1 MMGGFRS
8 IAYPLAGLLIMAVP
22 VLLAQASVLLT
33 LAFLRGGAQQR
44 RTGILNIFAA
54 GGFVLLDALLLKALP
69 WVGLSFGPVLVSL
82 FFLFICRMIVYVLW
96 AGFQIRHGIASGRDN
111 PNGRD
116 NPSGRWASSL
126 PFLIANICLTLL
138 VLYGF
143 YFEPF
148 HLQTTQLTLRVPTNK
163 LSSPVRIVQISDLH
177 MERSTIRE
185 KSLAPLVNSLHP
197 DLIVLTGDYLNLS
210 YIHDPIAME
219 DARDLLAQLSAPY
232 GVFAVNGTVDNAERM
247 KKLFSGSGVVVLDDQ
262 VAQVNLPGGKL
273 SIIGVSNW
281 GGAHD
286 AEMVRRLAA
295 RAPKDQYRLL
305 LFHTPDRIQEAVQGE
320 IDLYLAGHTHGGQVR
335 LPFYGALVTFSEYG
349 KKYEAGMYQVGGT
362 TLYVSRGIGMEGAG
376 APRVRFLAPPEV
388 VVIDLSPDT

>member
-22 VLLAQASVLLT
+22 VLLAQASVLVT

-44 RTGILNIFAA
+44 RTGLFYIFAA

-69 WVGLSFGPVLVSL
+69 WIGLSFGPVLVGL
-82 FFLFICRMIVYVLW
+82 FFLSICRMTVYVLW
-96 AGFQIRHGIASGRDN
+96 AGFQIRRGGASGR
-111 PNGRD
+111 R
-116 NPSGRWASSL
+116 ASSL
-126 PFLIANICLTLL
+126 PFLAVNICFTLL
-138 VLYGF
+138 VLYSF

-148 HLQTTQLTLRVPTNK
+148 QLQTTRLELRVPANK
-163 LSSPVRIVQISDLH
+163 LSSPVRIVQVSDLH
-177 MERSTIRE
+177 MERSTLRE
-185 KSLAPLVNSLHP
+185 KSLVPLVNSLNA

-210 YIHDPIAME
+210 YIHDPIAMK
-219 DARDLLAQLSAPY
+219 DARNLLAQFSAPY

-247 KKLFSGSGVVVLDDQ
+247 RGLFSGSTVVVLDDQ
-262 VAQVNLPGGKL
+262 VAQVSLPGGEL

-286 AEMVRRLAA
+286 AEMVRSLAA
-295 RAPKDQYRLL
+295 RAPEDQYRLL
-305 LFHTPDRIQEAVQGE
+305 LFHTPDRIQEAVQGG

-362 TLYVSRGIGMEGAG
+362 TLYVNRGIGMEGAG

-388 VVIDLSPDT
+388 VVIDLLPDT